1 VYEGATA
8 GDGMIAVQLR
18 GLGDQGM
25 NNRTL
30 PMSKAPAA
38 VALALV
44 LACGLL
50 LSATTDADAQRRKG
64 RAVGPPPVTLF
75 DVQIVPINERVAAV
89 GSGRARRQVTI
100 TTRQPGIIEKVL
112 FTGGEM
118 VKAEQPLVQL
128 RAETEQIAVETAEA
142 QRAQA
147 ADAVARLKQLT
158 EGVVTRVA
166 RSEAET
172 ALKVADAALRRT
184 REELDRMT
192 IRAPFDGIMGLTN
205 LQIGDY
211 LAVGTPIASLD
222 DRTALLVE
230 FTVPESVAPLI
241 KKGLPL
247 RASLITRSGEIR
259 QGTIDAVGTRINPE
273 TRTLAV
279 RGEIPNPSLAL
290 IPGSTFSISIRLEG
304 QKAPL
309 VPGLAVQWDRKGAY
323 VWRMTDASAVERVDV
338 AILARNG
345 DQVMVDAELKAGDKV
360 VFEGGDQLRPG
371 QTVKPQGS

>member
-1 VYEGATA
+1 
-8 GDGMIAVQLR
+8 
-18 GLGDQGM
+18 
-25 NNRTL
+25 
-30 PMSKAPAA
+30 
-38 VALALV
+38 
-44 LACGLL
+44 
-50 LSATTDADAQRRKG
+50 
-64 RAVGPPPVTLF
+64 
-75 DVQIVPINERVAAV
+75 
-89 GSGRARRQVTI
+89 
-100 TTRQPGIIEKVL
+100 
-112 FTGGEM
+112 
-118 VKAEQPLVQL
+118 
-128 RAETEQIAVETAEA
+128 
-142 QRAQA
+142 
-147 ADAVARLKQLT
+147 
-158 EGVVTRVA
+158 
-166 RSEAET
+166 
-172 ALKVADAALRRT
+172 LRRA

-222 DRTALLVE
+222 DRTSLLVE

-247 RASLITRSGEIR
+247 RASLITRSGEVH
-259 QGTIDAVGTRINPE
+259 QGSIDAVGTRINPE

-279 RGEIPNPSLAL
+279 RGEVPNPNLAL

-323 VWRMTDASAVERVDV
+323 VWRMTEASAVERVDV

-360 VFEGGDQLRPG
+360 VSEGGDQLRAG

>member
-1 VYEGATA
+1 MTVR
-8 GDGMIAVQLR
+8 D
-18 GLGDQGM
+18 
-25 NNRTL
+25 L
-30 PMSKAPAA
+30 PTISASARIA
-38 VALALV
+38 VALM
-44 LACGLL
+44 LAATCGIMLF
-50 LSATTDADAQRRKG
+50 APDADAQRRKG
-64 RAVGPPPVTLF
+64 RAVGPPPVALF
-75 DVQIVPINERVAAV
+75 DVQVVPINERVAAV

-100 TTRQPGIIEKVL
+100 TTRQSGIIDKVL
-112 FTGGEM
+112 FAGGEM

-128 RAETEQIAVETAEA
+128 RAETEQIAVETTEA

-166 RSEAET
+166 RSEADT
-172 ALKVADAALRRT
+172 ALKVADAALRRA

-222 DRTALLVE
+222 DRTSLLVE

-247 RASLITRSGEIR
+247 RASLITRSGEVH
-259 QGTIDAVGTRINPE
+259 QGSIDAVGTRINPE

-279 RGEIPNPSLAL
+279 RGEVPNPNLAL

-323 VWRMTDASAVERVDV
+323 VWRMTEASAVERVDV

-360 VFEGGDQLRPG
+360 VSEGGDQLRAG